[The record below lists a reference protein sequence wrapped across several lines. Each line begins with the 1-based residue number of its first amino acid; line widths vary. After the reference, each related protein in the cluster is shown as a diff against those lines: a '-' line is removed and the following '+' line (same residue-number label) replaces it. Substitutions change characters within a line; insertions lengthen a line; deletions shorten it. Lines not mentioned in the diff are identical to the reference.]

1 MVLILL
7 NNLKKLPKVIEL
19 LEMIKKQVEIATKV
33 NIISKG
39 LKLLTF

>member
-7 NNLKKLPKVIEL
+7 NNLKKLPEVIEL
-19 LEMIKKQVEIATKV
+19 LEMIKLQVEIATKV

-39 LKLLTF
+39 LKLRTF

>member
-7 NNLKKLPKVIEL
+7 NNLKKLPEVIEL
-19 LEMIKKQVEIATKV
+19 LEMIKQQVEIDTKV

>member
-7 NNLKKLPKVIEL
+7 NNLKKLPKVIAL
-19 LEMIKKQVEIATKV
+19 LEMIKYQVEIATKV